1 MSLVKVKN
9 LTISFKQYDNIVYAV
24 RGISFEI
31 NQGESLGVVGESGSG
46 KSVTFMTVMGL
57 MNSPTSIVEA
67 DLIEIDGIN
76 VLDKSKENIKK
87 IRGKIAAMVFQDSM
101 TSFDPL
107 HTIGYQIAE
116 TIVTHKNIDNKKAL
130 KQAEHL
136 LERVEI
142 QNANKVLN
150 YYPHQ
155 LSGGMLQRAMIAMAL
170 SCEPKLLIAD
180 EPTTALDVTI
190 QAQIFELMEKLK
202 KENDTAIILITHDM
216 GVVAELADN
225 VAVMY
230 MGNIVEAGTADDV
243 LRRPTHPYTKAL
255 LESVPVLGRGKNQDI
270 NPIKG
275 STPDPY
281 NRPVGCQFAPRCNWQ
296 TESCD
301 IMPEI
306 TQINETHQIRCHKY
320 EQFFEKYNEKRNS

>member
-76 VLDKSKENIKK
+76 VLDQSKENIKK

-116 TIVTHKNIDNKKAL
+116 TIITHKNIDNKEAL
-130 KQAEHL
+130 KKAEHL

-142 QNANKVLN
+142 QNADKVLN

-180 EPTTALDVTI
+180 EPTTALDVTV
-190 QAQIFELMEKLK
+190 QAQILQLLTDIQQETNMSFVM
-202 KENDTAIILITHDM
+202 ITHDL
-216 GVVAELADN
+216 GVIAETVDRVL
-225 VAVMY
+225 VMY
-230 MGNIVEAGTADDV
+230 SGKIMENSNVFDIFNQ
-243 LRRPTHPYTKAL
+243 PKHPYTKAL
-255 LESVPVLGRGKNQDI
+255 IDSIPGREPGK
-270 NPIKG
+270 K
-275 STPDPY
+275 
-281 NRPVGCQFAPRCNWQ
+281 RLK
-296 TESCD
+296 
-301 IMPEI
+301 EI
-306 TQINETHQIRCHKY
+306 SKEDRDLWYAGT
-320 EQFFEKYNEKRNS
+320 

>member
-1 MSLVKVKN
+1 MGHNFLFKMILVKVKN
-9 LTISFKQYDNIVYAV
+9 LTISFKQYDNIVHAV

-31 NQGESLGVVGESGSG
+31 NQGESLGIVGESGSG

-130 KQAEHL
+130 RQAEHL

-180 EPTTALDVTI
+180 EPTTALDVTV
-190 QAQIFELMEKLK
+190 QAQILQLLTDIQQETNMSFVM
-202 KENDTAIILITHDM
+202 ITHDL
-216 GVVAELADN
+216 GVIAETVDRVL
-225 VAVMY
+225 VMY
-230 MGNIVEAGTADDV
+230 SGKIMENSNVFDIFNQ
-243 LRRPTHPYTKAL
+243 PKHPYTKAL
-255 LESVPVLGRGKNQDI
+255 IDSIPGKE
-270 NPIKG
+270 PGKK
-275 STPDPY
+275 
-281 NRPVGCQFAPRCNWQ
+281 RLK
-296 TESCD
+296 
-301 IMPEI
+301 EI
-306 TQINETHQIRCHKY
+306 SKEDRDLWYAGT
-320 EQFFEKYNEKRNS
+320 

>member
-1 MSLVKVKN
+1 MGHNFLFKMSLVKVKN
-9 LTISFKQYDNIVYAV
+9 LTISFKQYDNIVHAV

-31 NQGESLGVVGESGSG
+31 NQGESLGIVGESGSG

-67 DLIEIDGIN
+67 ELIEIDGIN

-116 TIVTHKNIDNKKAL
+116 TIVTHKNINNKEAL

-180 EPTTALDVTI
+180 EPTTALDVTV
-190 QAQIFELMEKLK
+190 QAQILQLLTDIQQETNMSFVM
-202 KENDTAIILITHDM
+202 ITHDL
-216 GVVAELADN
+216 GVIAETVDRVL
-225 VAVMY
+225 VMY
-230 MGNIVEAGTADDV
+230 SGKIMENSSVFDIFNK
-243 LRRPTHPYTKAL
+243 PKHPYTKAL
-255 LESVPVLGRGKNQDI
+255 IDSIPGKE
-270 NPIKG
+270 PGKK
-275 STPDPY
+275 
-281 NRPVGCQFAPRCNWQ
+281 RLK
-296 TESCD
+296 
-301 IMPEI
+301 EI
-306 TQINETHQIRCHKY
+306 SKEDRDLWYAGT
-320 EQFFEKYNEKRNS
+320 

>member
-1 MSLVKVKN
+1 MFYAPLIWGIISFLKMSLVKVKN
-9 LTISFKQYDNIVYAV
+9 LTISFKQYDNIVHAV

-31 NQGESLGVVGESGSG
+31 NQGESLGIVGESGSG

-76 VLDKSKENIKK
+76 VLDRSKENIKK

-116 TIVTHKNIDNKKAL
+116 TIVTHKNINNKEAL

-180 EPTTALDVTI
+180 EPTTALDVTV
-190 QAQIFELMEKLK
+190 QAQILQLLTDIQQETNMSFVM
-202 KENDTAIILITHDM
+202 ITHDL
-216 GVVAELADN
+216 GVIAETVDRVL
-225 VAVMY
+225 VMY
-230 MGNIVEAGTADDV
+230 SGKIMENSNVFDIFNQ
-243 LRRPTHPYTKAL
+243 PKHPYTKAL
-255 LESVPVLGRGKNQDI
+255 IDSIPGKE
-270 NPIKG
+270 PGKK
-275 STPDPY
+275 
-281 NRPVGCQFAPRCNWQ
+281 RLK
-296 TESCD
+296 
-301 IMPEI
+301 EI
-306 TQINETHQIRCHKY
+306 SKEDRDLWYAGT
-320 EQFFEKYNEKRNS
+320 

>member
-1 MSLVKVKN
+1 MGHNFLFKMSLVKVKN
-9 LTISFKQYDNIVYAV
+9 LTISFKQYDNIVHAV

-31 NQGESLGVVGESGSG
+31 NQGESLGIVGESGSG

-76 VLDKSKENIKK
+76 VLDQSKENIKK

-116 TIVTHKNIDNKKAL
+116 TIVTHKNINNKEAL

-180 EPTTALDVTI
+180 EPTTALDVTV
-190 QAQIFELMEKLK
+190 QAQILQLLTDIQQETNMSFVM
-202 KENDTAIILITHDM
+202 ITHDL
-216 GVVAELADN
+216 GVIAETVDRVL
-225 VAVMY
+225 VMY
-230 MGNIVEAGTADDV
+230 SGKIMENSSVFDIFNK
-243 LRRPTHPYTKAL
+243 PKHPYTKAL
-255 LESVPVLGRGKNQDI
+255 IDSIPGKE
-270 NPIKG
+270 PGKK
-275 STPDPY
+275 
-281 NRPVGCQFAPRCNWQ
+281 RLK
-296 TESCD
+296 
-301 IMPEI
+301 EI
-306 TQINETHQIRCHKY
+306 SKEDRDLWYAGT
-320 EQFFEKYNEKRNS
+320 